1 MAFYIITYGGCQI
14 EEIYAGETE
23 LTVVQAARG
32 LINKWPEYRY
42 MEDEEIAE
50 LAKANRTEFDLR
62 PIPEEFTG
70 NYSREEL
77 IRIYEHYCTGI
88 IPRPPR

>member
-1 MAFYIITYGGCQI
+1 MTFYIIIYGCYQI

-23 LTVVQAARG
+23 LAVVQAARG
-32 LINKWPEYRY
+32 LIDKWPEYRY

-50 LAKANRTEFDLR
+50 LAKAGRTEFDLVE
-62 PIPEEFTG
+62 IPEEFTG
-70 NYSREEL
+70 NYNREEL
-77 IRIYEHYCTGI
+77 IQIYNRHYSGI